1 MPEPQLDYA
10 ANVERY
16 ASAVDA
22 AAVKGI
28 VKYLGIALHNRDSSL
43 VAASDPEE
51 LKHVRDSF
59 MKKKLGLTQTDAEL
73 DAALK
78 DVMTT
83 MAGERNKNRVTVY
96 YLLAEKFG
104 KLGLFGNPQAATAMQ
119 PTKESVQPV
128 KTPRELF
135 MMLLSNARQNTERSA
150 EIYQEISLQAQDP
163 DIREA
168 LESRAWIAGKN
179 LSAIDRCFQLI
190 GEQPVQLS
198 GRLQDMFVE
207 DFRKELTEIE
217 NPLAKA
223 VFILAKASYLSHLR
237 VAEYETLV
245 EAADL
250 SGHYAVGVL
259 LDSCLAYKN
268 LFFKQTRH
276 FGFRLS

>member
-1 MPEPQLDYA
+1 MPQPQLDYV

-59 MKKKLGLTQTDAEL
+59 LKKKLGLTQTNAEL

-119 PTKESVQPV
+119 PTKESVLPV
-128 KTPRELF
+128 KTSRELF

-150 EIYQEISLQAQDP
+150 EIYQEISLQA
-163 DIREA
+163 
-168 LESRAWIAGKN
+168 
-179 LSAIDRCFQLI
+179 
-190 GEQPVQLS
+190 
-198 GRLQDMFVE
+198 
-207 DFRKELTEIE
+207 
-217 NPLAKA
+217 
-223 VFILAKASYLSHLR
+223 
-237 VAEYETLV
+237 
-245 EAADL
+245 
-250 SGHYAVGVL
+250 
-259 LDSCLAYKN
+259 
-268 LFFKQTRH
+268 
-276 FGFRLS
+276 